1 MGDTKKGTVS
11 IDLYKFKVGNH
22 MKLKRIIGIVL
33 ISIILSSVNAIAVL
47 ANGNKNTDTTMYD
60 STKYDSTKY
69 DSTKYDSTKYDS
81 TKYDSTK
88 YDSTKYDSTKYDS
101 TTLKSN
107 PELVVPNLIAAFTA
121 TRDPDNP
128 LTVSFTE
135 TSIGKPVPY
144 FWGTKYGIMTYFWGF
159 GDKTTSIL
167 KNPIHSFKEAGE
179 YKVYLRIQNAEGQ
192 VSKAVMVINV

>member
-1 MGDTKKGTVS
+1 MGDTKKGIVS

-47 ANGNKNTDTTMYD
+47 ANGNKNTDITMYD
-60 STKYDSTKY
+60 STKYDT
-69 DSTKYDSTKYDS
+69 
-81 TKYDSTK
+81 
-88 YDSTKYDSTKYDS
+88 

-107 PELVVPNLIAAFTA
+107 PELVAPNLIAAFTA

-128 LTVSFTE
+128 LTVRFNE
-135 TSIGKPVPY
+135 TSTGKPVPY

-179 YKVYLRIQNAEGQ
+179 YKVYLRIENAEGQ

>member
-1 MGDTKKGTVS
+1 
-11 IDLYKFKVGNH
+11 

-47 ANGNKNTDTTMYD
+47 ANGNKNTNT
-60 STKYDSTKY
+60 TKYDSTKY
-69 DSTKYDSTKYDS
+69 DSTL
-81 TKYDSTK
+81 
-88 YDSTKYDSTKYDS
+88 YDS

-107 PELVVPNLIAAFTA
+107 SELVAPNLIAAFTA
-121 TRDPDNP
+121 TRDPNNP
-128 LTVSFTE
+128 LTVKFTE
-135 TSIGKPVPY
+135 TCIGEPVPY

-179 YKVYLRIQNAEGQ
+179 YKVYLRIENAEGQ